1 MKVIELDKTHPS
13 LDDVMGA
20 AKKELVVLRRGDG
33 TTFALTHV
41 DEFAVETELL
51 KTNAEFMAYLNERS
65 REKSVIS
72 LEDLRRELAS

>member
-13 LDDVMGA
+13 LDEVIVA
-20 AKKELVVLRRGDG
+20 AKNQLVVLRREDG
-33 TTFALTHV
+33 STYALTHV

-51 KTNAEFMAYLNERS
+51 KNNAEFQAYLKDRS
-65 REKSVIS
+65 QEKAVIS